1 MSMIN
6 KIIVFLTLSV
16 SSTVNT
22 FKAVPKMSTSS
33 IISSSSLAIASLPIA
48 DQDVHSLARTAFDV
62 LPLIVD
68 PEDTIVIRVVAMAAK
83 TFAVTFGLSSETL
96 NYDDLAFN
104 GIALTVSVSL
114 FSKSFVPVI
123 KTLLQGNAENNP
135 YYLDNKN
142 AYRRL
147 FEPLGLSELNFNIL
161 NANGA
166 FDWIDIEP
174 TKEVTL
180 SESERKTFQMRTDLK
195 CLTKTV
201 LDDNIYWLSDG
212 SVQVS
217 IGDNNV
223 KEIERGD
230 GYKNDYDED
239 IDEFEDD
246 EETDLIFGNVFGTNF
261 IKNNQNNEETE
272 DTPPSTTL
280 KKWVKAGDHGARL
293 LRINGDRVFELM
305 ENDGKLS
312 SCIQNL
318 VFIGVCHELRDLS
331 NGEFDEECED
341 AESCTLNGACDLD
354 NLINGEPGNFDEC
367 ML

>member
-1 MSMIN
+1 M
-6 KIIVFLTLSV
+6 T
-16 SSTVNT
+16 
-22 FKAVPKMSTSS
+22 TS
-33 IISSSSLAIASLPIA
+33 SSSSLALSSLPIA
-48 DQDVHSLARTAFDV
+48 DQDVHSLSRTAFDV
-62 LPLIVD
+62 IPFIVD
-68 PEDTIVIRVVAMAAK
+68 PEDTIVIRLVAMVAK
-83 TFAVTFGLSSETL
+83 TFGLAFGVSSETL

-104 GIALTVSVSL
+104 GVALVVSVSL
-114 FSKSFVPVI
+114 FSKSFVPVM

-174 TKEVTL
+174 SKEFTL

-212 SVQVS
+212 SVQVM

-223 KEIERGD
+223 KGIERDDTYKHVVMDD
-230 GYKNDYDED
+230 GNDDFDDDED
-239 IDEFEDD
+239 
-246 EETDLIFGNVFGTNF
+246 ETDLIFGNVFGTNF
-261 IKNNQNNEETE
+261 AKNKNTEKEDSSATTET
-272 DTPPSTTL
+272 TTASPATSTTML
-280 KKWVKAGDHGARL
+280 KKWIRAGDQGARV
-293 LRINGDRVFELM
+293 LRINGEKVFELM

-318 VFIGVCHELRDLS
+318 VFIGVCHELRDIS
-331 NGEFDEECED
+331 NGEFEEECEE
-341 AESCTLNGACDLD
+341 AEGCTLNGACDIE
-354 NLINGEPGNFDEC
+354 NLVNGEPGSFDEC